1 MKTLTEVRHIEKYL
15 LGELGPAS
23 RLVFEAR
30 LLIDPAL
37 RTQVDCQRKLQSI
50 VTHYGRRTIKSE
62 VERLHR
68 ELFSD
73 IRKEKF
79 QQEVYQI
86 FTKQ

>member
-37 RTQVDCQRKLQSI
+37 RLQVNCQRKLQSI
-50 VTHYGRRTIKSE
+50 VTHYGRRTLKFE

-73 IRKEKF
+73 GGKEKF
-79 QQEVYQI
+79 QREIYQI
-86 FTKQ
+86 FTKK